1 MIFDIPLV
9 GIVNYARTMHSEK
22 EVDIVMLPLMMSQ
35 LSTEL
40 IRVRL
45 FFDNLGSCSSLRN
58 RKVWM
63 VINLSVCKVV
73 KDFKK
78 IIKARFF
85 RNQSVKLSLY
95 VDDFV
100 LPSDEVIQ
108 IIRDNDIVR

>member
-1 MIFDIPLV
+1 M
-9 GIVNYARTMHSEK
+9 
-22 EVDIVMLPLMMSQ
+22 
-35 LSTEL
+35 

-45 FFDNLGSCSSLRN
+45 FFDNLESCSCLRA

-73 KDFKK
+73 KDLERL
-78 IIKARFF
+78 IDARFF
-85 RNQSVKLSLY
+85 RKQGVKLTLY